1 MLILASG
8 LVTFSKANR
17 PLLIKIKAKIK
28 LSKYCDV
35 TIGCIFCRRLK
46 PKKRKKSK
54 KNSRKIFDSLFPRT
68 LQRYSDGFASWIK
81 KKKTKKKQI
90 GTRSTY
96 NPSGGNMKSVLKG
109 TGSLLVKVG
118 NVPVA
123 LLGSFNVSRKFSL
136 MACWPVIKWCFVIRV
151 L

>member
-1 MLILASG
+1 MIASF
-8 LVTFSKANR
+8 LV
-17 PLLIKIKAKIK
+17 
-28 LSKYCDV
+28 LSKGILMD
-35 TIGCIFCRRLK
+35 L
-46 PKKRKKSK
+46 
-54 KNSRKIFDSLFPRT
+54 LHE
-68 LQRYSDGFASWIK
+68 LK
-81 KKKTKKKQI
+81 KKKQKKKQI

-136 MACWPVIKWCFVIRV
+136 MAC
-151 L
+151 